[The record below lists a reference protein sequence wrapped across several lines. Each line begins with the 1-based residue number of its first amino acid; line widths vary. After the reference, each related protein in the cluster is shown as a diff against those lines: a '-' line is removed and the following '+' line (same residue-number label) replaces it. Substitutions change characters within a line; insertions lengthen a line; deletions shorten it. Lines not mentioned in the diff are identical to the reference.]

1 MIIYAMHCS
10 LMLVSHSHL
19 LLISIQNMYVQ
30 GKLKH
35 VVEENLLN
43 ILFTGI
49 NLLNVIPMDCSY
61 AILGIASKTVIFCAF
76 LYLCRSSLLI
86 KSNIYKLQ
94 N

>member
-1 MIIYAMHCS
+1 MQSNNIGFSISRFYFFPFSMIIYAMHCS
-10 LMLVSHSHL
+10 LMLVSLSHL

-49 NLLNVIPMDCSY
+49 NLLNVILMDCSY

-76 LYLCRSSLLI
+76 
-86 KSNIYKLQ
+86 
-94 N
+94 